1 MATSNEATEFETR
14 RRRGVP
20 WPGRAP
26 IDGLFRASCYAK
38 TAHQTEEPEFK
49 MRASEDE
56 ALKWIGMRTR
66 QRGFP
71 YWKLAERGL
80 SAARRLKGGT
90 VLRAAL

>member
-1 MATSNEATEFETR
+1 VTR
-14 RRRGVP
+14 RTSPERLRQMKRPSLKPEDGAEFFGLVE
-20 WPGRAP
+20 P

-71 YWKLAERGL
+71 YWKLGRARTKRGP
-80 SAARRLKGGT
+80 ST
-90 VLRAAL
+90 